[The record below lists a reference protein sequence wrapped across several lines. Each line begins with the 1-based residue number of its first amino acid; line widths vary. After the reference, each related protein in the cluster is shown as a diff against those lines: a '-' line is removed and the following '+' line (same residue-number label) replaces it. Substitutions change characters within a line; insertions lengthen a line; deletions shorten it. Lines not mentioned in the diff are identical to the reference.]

1 MRNVV
6 LAVATS
12 TMVALGASAQT
23 RPDFTGVWQLDAAR
37 SGTSAY
43 SDEAPG
49 PVSLSITQSAAEIQI
64 ATTTSRGTTHASYA
78 FAMPDGPRLQGV
90 PVARWQGEALL
101 TEAVRNI
108 RGQSVTVQQTRRLGS
123 DGREMIVESVV
134 NVQHGYSAT
143 GAKTYGSGR
152 DVFVKAQR

>member
-6 LAVATS
+6 LAVTTS

-23 RPDFTGVWQLDAAR
+23 RPDFTGVWHLDASRGDA
-37 SGTSAY
+37 SAY
-43 SDEAPG
+43 NEGPG
-49 PVSLSITQSAAEIQI
+49 PVSLTITQSDAELQI
-64 ATTTSRGTTHASYA
+64 ATTTSRCTTEVTYA
-78 FAMPDGPRLQGV
+78 FPTADGPRVQGL
-90 PVARWQGEALL
+90 PLARWQGDALL

-108 RGQSVTVQQTRRLGS
+108 RGQSVTVQQTRRLGT

-134 NVQHGYSAT
+134 NVQHGYSVA

-152 DVFVKAQR
+152 DVFVRAPR